1 FNQEELLELV
11 KTKSG
16 KYYYSSQG
24 RESVIYIDT
33 KSTN

>member
-1 FNQEELLELV
+1 

>member
-1 FNQEELLELV
+1 
-11 KTKSG
+11 G

-33 KSTN
+33 KSTH